1 MDADLIAARG
11 LVLFSRSPVERDGVA
26 YAFAG
31 SADGPRLLVEGPDG
45 AARGFEVAERLGMG
59 QRPVHV
65 CPTGHANAVRLREV
79 LPETAP
85 SPLSSRDATF
95 GTGDRLGLAGPG
107 HLAVFRRYAA
117 SPVLA
122 QQSLREL
129 TLTSRTYEDVL
140 DASTWA
146 VFREGWRE
154 PWGADGDHLKTEE
167 WVRKALAIGFSMI
180 TADVSDFIRGEWATR
195 GDEEVLAKWRE
206 VDAGTRSGLEQ
217 RYLGSPLALDT
228 GEAVRF
234 TREELARTWLV
245 YGESVDHA
253 VRLYE
258 ACVDERGAGAFDFEL
273 SIDETATPTT
283 PQAHVLMAREV
294 GRRGVTV
301 SSLAPR
307 FVGEFQ
313 KGIDYL
319 GDVRAFEA
327 SFATHAA
334 ICRALGHRISVHSGS
349 DKFSVFPAVGRL
361 ARGRFHVKT
370 AGTSWLE
377 ALRVA
382 AAVDPALFRDLY
394 THGRRTYDNAR
405 KLYHVTP
412 DLARLPAPEGLDA
425 SAAAGLLDDPDGRRV
440 LHITYGEMLGV
451 PALKARLFAV
461 LHASADGYAAALERH
476 IGRHLALLGIPARV

>member
-1 MDADLIAARG
+1 MDEKLIAARG
-11 LVLFSRSPVERDGVA
+11 LALFPRSPVERDGVA
-26 YAFAG
+26 YALAG
-31 SADGPRLLVEGPDG
+31 SVDGPRLLVEGADG
-45 AARGFEVAERLGMG
+45 AARGFEVTDRLGTGRGM
-59 QRPVHV
+59 VHV
-65 CPTGHANAVRLREV
+65 CTTSHANAVRLREV
-79 LPETAP
+79 LPVTAP

-180 TADVSDFIRGEWATR
+180 TADVSDFIRGEWAAR
-195 GDEEVLAKWRE
+195 GDAEVLAKWRQI
-206 VDAGTRSGLEQ
+206 DAGERAGLEQ
-217 RYLGSPLALDT
+217 RYLGSPLPLDS

-234 TREELARTWLV
+234 TPAELARTWLV
-245 YGESVDHA
+245 YGEA
-253 VRLYE
+253 VAHTTRLYE
-258 ACVDERGAGAFDFEL
+258 ACVAERGAGRFDFEL
-273 SIDETATPTT
+273 SIDETVTPTT

-294 GRRGVTV
+294 ALRGVKV

-319 GDVRAFEA
+319 GDLRAFEA
-327 SFATHAA
+327 TFAVHAA

-394 THGRRTYDNAR
+394 AHGRRTYDNAR

-412 DLARLPAPEGLDA
+412 DLTRLPAPEGLDA
-425 SAAAGLLDDPDGRRV
+425 STAAGLLDDPDGRRV

-451 PALKARLFAV
+451 PALKARLFAQ
-461 LHASADGYAAALERH
+461 LSASADGYAAALERH
-476 IGRHLALLGIPARV
+476 LGRHLALLGVPARS